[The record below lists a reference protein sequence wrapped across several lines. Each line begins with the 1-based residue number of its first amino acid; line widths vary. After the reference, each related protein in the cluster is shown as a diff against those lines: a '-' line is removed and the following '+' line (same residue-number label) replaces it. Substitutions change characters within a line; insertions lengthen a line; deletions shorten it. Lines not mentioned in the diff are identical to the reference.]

1 MSDWWTE
8 QEIYGAPLTEAE
20 LTGGDR
26 PEFPEMIRRFGN
38 TPTLPTEPGLYIV
51 RQEFHSENWWAA
63 AVFRRTLQGFW
74 EMDRNPV
81 TVDEL
86 VTILGPRALVRLIP
100 VTEQDV

>member
-1 MSDWWTE
+1 MSDLASGLWDMF
-8 QEIYGAPLTEAE
+8 YPG
-20 LTGGDR
+20 R
-26 PEFPEMIRRFGN
+26 PIPPKPN
-38 TPTLPTEPGLYIV
+38 TLPTEPGLYIV

-74 EMDRNPV
+74 EMDRNPI

-100 VTEQDV
+100 VTEADK

>member
-1 MSDWWTE
+1 MTDPTRAVWNILTN
-8 QEIYGAPLTEAE
+8 GAPLPPKPN
-20 LTGGDR
+20 D
-26 PEFPEMIRRFGN
+26 
-38 TPTLPTEPGLYIV
+38 LPTEPGLYIV

-74 EMDRNPV
+74 EMDRNPI

-100 VTEQDV
+100 ATEADK